1 MRIELVV
8 FDMAG
13 TTVAEGGAV
22 YRALRNSLAARGVV
36 VSDEALHQVKGMDK
50 REALRLLVE
59 QTARPE
65 TFRPHLPAIE
75 NDFVNHLL
83 EFYQTD
89 PGVGEV
95 PGASEVF
102 QWLRQR
108 GIRVA
113 LNTGFSRLI
122 AQTLVDR
129 LGWAAAGLIDASVT
143 SDEVEQGRPAPFM
156 IDHLRNQLGIRE
168 RRWVAKIGD
177 APADLLEGA
186 AAGCGL
192 NLGVTCGSSTRT
204 QLEGLPHDALLET
217 IADLPDLFLARGIV
231 SEKS

>member
-129 LGWAAAGLIDASVT
+129 LGWATAGLIDASVT

-168 RRWVAKIGD
+168 RRWVAKVGD

>member
-1 MRIELVV
+1 
-8 FDMAG
+8 
-13 TTVAEGGAV
+13 
-22 YRALRNSLAARGVV
+22 VV
-36 VSDEALHQVKGMDK
+36 VSDEALHRVKGMDK

-83 EFYQTD
+83 EFYQAD

-95 PGASEVF
+95 AGTTEVF

-122 AQTLVDR
+122 AQTIVDR

-156 IDHLRNQLGIRE
+156 IDHLRNLLGIRE
-168 RRWVAKIGD
+168 RRWVAKVGD

-192 NLGVTCGSSTRT
+192 NLGVTCGSSTRAE
-204 QLEGLPHDALLET
+204 LEGLPHDALLET
-217 IADLPDLFLARGIV
+217 IADLPALFLSRGIV
-231 SEKS
+231 SGER

>member
-22 YRALRNSLAARGVV
+22 YRALRNSLAASGVV
-36 VSDEALHQVKGMDK
+36 ITDEALHQVKGMDK
-50 REALRLLVE
+50 REALRLLVD
-59 QTARPE
+59 QTDRAE
-65 TFRPHLPAIE
+65 AFRAHLPTIE
-75 NDFVNHLL
+75 NDFVKHLL

-95 PGASEVF
+95 AGASEVF

-122 AQTLVDR
+122 AQTLIDR

-143 SDEVEQGRPAPFM
+143 SDEVEQGRPAPNM
-156 IDHLRNQLGIRE
+156 IDHLRQHLGIRE
-168 RRWVAKIGD
+168 RRWVAKVGD

-192 NLGVTCGSSTRT
+192 NLGVTRGSSTRA

-217 IADLPDLFLARGIV
+217 IADLPALFLAKGITA
-231 SEKS
+231 EKS

>member
-1 MRIELVV
+1 
-8 FDMAG
+8 
-13 TTVAEGGAV
+13 
-22 YRALRNSLAARGVV
+22 VV

-168 RRWVAKIGD
+168 RRWVAKVGD

>member
-36 VSDEALHQVKGMDK
+36 VPDEALHQVKGMDK

-59 QTARPE
+59 QTERAE

-95 PGASEVF
+95 PGTSEVF
-102 QWLRQR
+102 LWLRQR

-113 LNTGFSRLI
+113 LNTGFSRLV
-122 AQTLVDR
+122 AQTLIDR

-143 SDEVEQGRPAPFM
+143 SDEVRQGRPAPYM
-156 IDHLRNQLGIRE
+156 IDHLREQLGIRE
-168 RRWVAKIGD
+168 RGWVAKVGD
-177 APADLLEGA
+177 APADLLEGV

-192 NLGVTCGSSTRT
+192 NLGVTRGSSTRA
-204 QLEGLPHDALLET
+204 QLEGLPHDALLDT
-217 IADLPDLFLARGIV
+217 IADLPALFLARGIA
-231 SEKS
+231 SEKG

>member
-65 TFRPHLPAIE
+65 TFRPHLPAME

-129 LGWAAAGLIDASVT
+129 LGWATAGLIDASVT

-168 RRWVAKIGD
+168 RRWVAKVGD

-217 IADLPDLFLARGIV
+217 IADLPALFLARGIV